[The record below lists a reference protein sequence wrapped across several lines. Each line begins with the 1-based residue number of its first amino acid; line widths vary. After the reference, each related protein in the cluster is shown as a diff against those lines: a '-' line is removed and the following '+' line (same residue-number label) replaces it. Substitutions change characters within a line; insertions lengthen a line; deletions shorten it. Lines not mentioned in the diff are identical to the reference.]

1 MICAYFDLIGS
12 KDYISEEDKN
22 GIILLDEG
30 EIGSKDWIKI
40 IGLDDTIYD
49 ITLPVNRN
57 DENSYL
63 VFCFLANKSN
73 LELSFDINNL
83 AKWTSNVTND
93 MNIDYSIC
101 NFLCYLDYDS
111 NKNFID
117 HSPFSLKSMLIIKLN
132 QLIICLIN

>member
-1 MICAYFDLIGS
+1 M
-12 KDYISEEDKN
+12 
-22 GIILLDEG
+22 
-30 EIGSKDWIKI
+30 
-40 IGLDDTIYD
+40 DDTIYD

-63 VFCFLANKSN
+63 VFCFELANKLN
-73 LELSFDINNL
+73 LKLPFDINNL

-101 NFLCYLDYDS
+101 NFLCYLDYDA

-117 HSPFSLKSMLIIKLN
+117 HSPFSLKSMLINHKIKQIKYLFDQLN
-132 QLIICLIN
+132 YMQLLINCPIHIYDYWLSW

>member
-1 MICAYFDLIGS
+1 MICAYFELIGS

-63 VFCFLANKSN
+63 VFCFLANKLN

-101 NFLCYLDYDS
+101 NFYA
-111 NKNFID
+111 I
-117 HSPFSLKSMLIIKLN
+117 
-132 QLIICLIN
+132 